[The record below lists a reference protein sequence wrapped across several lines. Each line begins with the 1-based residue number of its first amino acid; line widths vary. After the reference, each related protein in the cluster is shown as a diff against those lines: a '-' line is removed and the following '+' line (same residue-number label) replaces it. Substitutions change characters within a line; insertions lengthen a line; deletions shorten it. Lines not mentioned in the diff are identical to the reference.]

1 MWALHRGRF
10 YVFRDAP
17 MWFITEVASV
27 PMGGEEDAMLTMY
40 VEEAGRELVRRF
52 ETSAKNGMPLR
63 TEE

>member
-1 MWALHRGRF
+1 
-10 YVFRDAP
+10 